1 MLIIILFSGICKV
14 FLGTIIGNLPLV
26 LILIFNRYSPPGHNS
41 ANFFTHSK
49 PDILY

>member
-14 FLGTIIGNLPLV
+14 FLGTIIEDLPFF
-26 LILIFNRYSPPGHNS
+26 LILNFNCYFLLSHNS

-49 PDILY
+49 SDILY